1 MAESV
6 LGFVGNDKFVGRK
19 CPSWEDFQAGN
30 CCNNPTAEMGEW
42 VDFK

>member
-30 CCNNPTAEMGEW
+30 CCSNPTAEMGEW